1 MLALRASKAALVAAV
16 ALFASLVT
24 FGNLT
29 DYDTN
34 FVFVQHVLSMDTIFP
49 FSTIKYRAITSPAL
63 HHAAYAFIIA
73 AEAATAVLCWI
84 GAAAL
89 ARRLRADAAAFNR
102 AKACAVLGLTLGF
115 LLWQVGFMSIGGEWF
130 GMWQSKAVER
140 RAKRVPIPDHDHRGS
155 DFRRAARSGARPAR
169 GGLNR
174 FGPACYPPSA
184 SPGARAWA
192 SRPRA

>member
-29 DYDTN
+29 DYNTN

-130 GMWQSKAVER
+130 GMWQSQQWNGV
-140 RAKRVPIPDHDHRGS
+140 
-155 DFRRAARSGARPAR
+155 
-169 GGLNR
+169 
-174 FGPACYPPSA
+174 PSA
-184 SPGARAWA
+184 FRFLMTIIAVLIFVAMPDQELDGRKA
-192 SRPRA
+192 SLSS

>member
-1 MLALRASKAALVAAV
+1 MLMIALRASKTALVAAV

-29 DYDTN
+29 DYNTN

-84 GAAAL
+84 GAAKL
-89 ARRLRADAAAFNR
+89 ASRLRADAGTFNR
-102 AKACAVLGLTLGF
+102 AKTCAVLGLTLGF

-130 GMWQSKAVER
+130 GMWQSKEWNGV
-140 RAKRVPIPDHDHRGS
+140 
-155 DFRRAARSGARPAR
+155 
-169 GGLNR
+169 
-174 FGPACYPPSA
+174 PSA
-184 SPGARAWA
+184 FRFLITIIAVLIFVAMPDQERDRRESA
-192 SRPRA
+192 